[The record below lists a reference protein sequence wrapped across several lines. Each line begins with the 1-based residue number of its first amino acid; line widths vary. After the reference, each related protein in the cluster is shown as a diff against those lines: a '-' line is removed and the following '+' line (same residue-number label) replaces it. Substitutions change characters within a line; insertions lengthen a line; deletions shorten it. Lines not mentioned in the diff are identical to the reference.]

1 MNVSSKKQNKIVVA
15 IKLDSALGGN
25 KDADRSN
32 MLEMRNLVKTAVSI
46 SKRLDASL
54 RLVHVCETSPIDEI
68 TGIPWQPA
76 YRWQRRWLESVFFEY
91 RKEQMAEA
99 EKQLQAFALAS
110 AVPDDVEINAVASA
124 YPYQGI
130 LADAVASNASLILLG
145 AGTKTSDYMTKG
157 FATPLAV
164 MADAT
169 IPVMVIGSK
178 CHTDFSKP
186 MLKVLLADDLRVQTA
201 EGVQNGLDWASRFGA
216 AEVLH
221 LHIAKTHQIK
231 DMLNKCLPLLRLNT
245 EAEARATQSV
255 HDYEAGVLQRL
266 KDRTMDFKEGKVDAD
281 KWVKHQIC
289 EGGDQSLE
297 IDRAAESFGA
307 DILMFGKFHKIHRR
321 PFMVGRTTYEA
332 LLTEKRAVMVFP

>member
-1 MNVSSKKQNKIVVA
+1 
-15 IKLDSALGGN
+15 
-25 KDADRSN
+25 

-46 SKRLDASL
+46 AQRLDASL
-54 RLVHVCETSPIDEI
+54 RLVHVCETSPIDDI

-76 YRWQRRWLESVFFEY
+76 YRWQKRWLESVFFEY

-99 EKQLQAFALAS
+99 EKQLQSFALAS
-110 AVPDDVEINAVASA
+110 GVPEDVEINAIAAA

-130 LADAVASNASLILLG
+130 LADAVASNAALILIG

-169 IPVMVIGSK
+169 VPVMVVGSK

-186 MLKVLLADDLRVQTA
+186 TLKVLLADDLREQTA
-201 EGVQNGLDWASRFGA
+201 EGVQKGLDWASRFGA
-216 AEVLH
+216 AEILH
-221 LHIAKTHQIK
+221 LHVTKTHEFK
-231 DMLNKCLPLLRLNT
+231 DMLNKCLPFLRRDT
-245 EAEARATQSV
+245 EGETMATQSV
-255 HDYEAGVLQRL
+255 HDFETGVLQRL
-266 KDRTMDFKEGKVDAD
+266 KDRTMDFNEGKVDAD
-281 KWVKHQIC
+281 KLVKHQIC
-289 EGGDQSLE
+289 EGKDQSLE

-307 DILMFGKFHKIHRR
+307 DILMFGRFHKTHRR